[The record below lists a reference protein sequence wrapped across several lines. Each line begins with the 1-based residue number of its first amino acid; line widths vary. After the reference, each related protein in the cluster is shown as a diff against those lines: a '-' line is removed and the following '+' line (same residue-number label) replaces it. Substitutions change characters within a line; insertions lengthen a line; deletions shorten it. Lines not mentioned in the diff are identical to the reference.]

1 MTEIVLLLWLGDVAR
16 SVTLLAGLLLVV
28 GLKVGACMAVLVAVD
43 DAGYVPPRG
52 LVSSAV
58 LSIAILALVL
68 SVMPSRR
75 TIHLYAAAC
84 AVQVVGETELGREVY
99 AALLR
104 TLREVSPA
112 K

>member
-16 SVTLLAGLLLVV
+16 NVTLLAWFLLLA
-28 GLKVGACMAVLVAVD
+28 GLTVGACIAVLVAGD
-43 DAGYVPPRG
+43 GYEPSRG
-52 LVSSAV
+52 LVSSTA

-68 SVMPSRR
+68 SVMPSRD
-75 TIHLYAAAC
+75 TIHLYAAAR
-84 AVQVVGETELGREVY
+84 AVQVVGETELGREVS

-104 TLREVSPA
+104 AVREVAPA

>member
-16 SVTLLAGLLLVV
+16 NVTFLAGLLLVV
-28 GLKVGACMAVLVAVD
+28 GLTVAVFVALD
-43 DAGYVPPRG
+43 DYGDKPSRG

-58 LSIAILALVL
+58 LGTAILALVL
-68 SVMPSRR
+68 AVMPSRD
-75 TIHLYAAAC
+75 TIHLYAAAR
-84 AVQVVGETELGREVY
+84 AVQVVGETELGREVS

-104 TLREVSPA
+104 AVREVAPA

>member
-16 SVTLLAGLLLVV
+16 NVTLLAGLLLVV
-28 GLKVGACMAVLVAVD
+28 GLAAGAWKAVLVAVD
-43 DAGYVPPRG
+43 DEGYAPPRG

-75 TIHLYAAAC
+75 TIHLYAAAR
-84 AVQVVGETELGREVY
+84 AVQIAETTELGSEVY

-104 TLREVSPA
+104 ALREVSPA

>member
-1 MTEIVLLLWLGDVAR
+1 MIEIVMLVWLGDVADNV
-16 SVTLLAGLLLVV
+16 SFLLGLLLAGCVLAAVMLV
-28 GLKVGACMAVLVAVD
+28 LIAVD
-43 DAGYVPPRG
+43 DAGYAPPRG

-75 TIHLYAAAC
+75 TIHLYAAAR
-84 AVQVVGETELGREVY
+84 AVQVVGETELGREVS

-104 TLREVSPA
+104 AVREVAPD

>member
-16 SVTLLAGLLLVV
+16 NVTLLAWFLLLA
-28 GLKVGACMAVLVAVD
+28 GLTVGACMAGFVEVD
-43 DAGYVPPRG
+43 GGGYAPSRG
-52 LVSSAV
+52 LVSSTA

-68 SVMPSRR
+68 SVMPARD
-75 TIHLYAAAC
+75 TIRLYAAAR
-84 AVQVVGETELGREVY
+84 AVQIAETTELGSEVY

-104 TLREVSPA
+104 SLREVSPA